1 MGTCLYV
8 AEGEIEKRFLTEIK
22 QLEYFVPG
30 KFMKYNLMHN
40 RIKYSDSIMAKKYS
54 RIICVIDT
62 DCLDPIQLKTLEH
75 NLRMLSEVCRNIEV
89 MVQNK
94 NFEDELCRLLG
105 KKSLLKVFSKTFD
118 GVKDLKRFLAQNV
131 IYKEYLSTEKLEAY
145 CGKYHEFRDLWIK
158 QHKRSAYIKFVTGKD
173 IMNKK

>member
-1 MGTCLYV
+1 
-8 AEGEIEKRFLTEIK
+8 
-22 QLEYFVPG
+22 
-30 KFMKYNLMHN
+30 
-40 RIKYSDSIMAKKYS
+40 
-54 RIICVIDT
+54 
-62 DCLDPIQLKTLEH
+62 
-75 NLRMLSEVCRNIEV
+75 MLSEVCRNIEV

-118 GVKDLKRFLAQNV
+118 GVKDLKHFLAQNV

-173 IMNKK
+173 IINKR